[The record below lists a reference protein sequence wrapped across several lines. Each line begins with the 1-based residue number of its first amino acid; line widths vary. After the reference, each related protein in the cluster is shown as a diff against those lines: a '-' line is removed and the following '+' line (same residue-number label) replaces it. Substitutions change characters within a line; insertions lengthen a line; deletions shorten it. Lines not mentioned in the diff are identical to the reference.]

1 MGWSLV
7 WAQDDEFKD
16 AIRAIVATSPRGR
29 AKRQRHAKVT
39 TKKAARRE
47 EDVAGSDAQ
56 CLVRWKDTWEPAA
69 NLSLSCLARWDAE
82 QQERER
88 RTATTTTTT
97 TTTATATA
105 TTTTPRKRG
114 RPKGVKNKAASP
126 LRPRAKKNEERRTRV
141 GKRKRED
148 DEDSEEENENEN
160 ENEEE
165 EGEEEEEKNEER
177 EEEHEEEEE
186 EEEEARVRVA
196 REGLGASPLLAHN
209 FERLRKRKR
218 SRLKDSLTLPT
229 RQPDLPPPPP
239 GGRDE
244 EAEADEEQQLDG
256 VFDHPAGFAP
266 AWFPHTVHC
275 FF

>member
-1 MGWSLV
+1 M
-7 WAQDDEFKD
+7 
-16 AIRAIVATSPRGR
+16 ATSPGGR
-29 AKRQRHAKVT
+29 TKRQRHAKAA
-39 TKKAARRE
+39 TKKATRRE

-88 RTATTTTTT
+88 RTATTATTT
-97 TTTATATA
+97 

-126 LRPRAKKNEERRTRV
+126 LRPRAKKNEERQTRV

-148 DEDSEEENENEN
+148 EEDSEEENENEN
-160 ENEEE
+160 EEE
-165 EGEEEEEKNEER
+165 EGEEEEKNEER

-229 RQPDLPPPPP
+229 RQPDLPPPR
-239 GGRDE
+239 GDE

-266 AWFPHTVHC
+266 AWFPHTVPCYESTHAGTHARTPHRTRHTTHATPHTPHTSSMTD
-275 FF
+275 